1 MTTITN
7 EDGDIVTRI
16 NVMQLVTYDVAGIVE
31 AIREDNRV
39 GNDDD
44 LEITLEDI
52 LQYVSTMAEDDFL
65 HGSIG
70 LIFQDQDG
78 NNY

>member
-7 EDGDIVTRI
+7 DDGDIVTRI
-16 NVMQLVTYDVAGIVE
+16 NVMQLVTYDVAEVVQQL
-31 AIREDNRV
+31 REDNRV
-39 GNDDD
+39 GDNDA
-44 LEITLEDI
+44 LEITLDDVLECI
-52 LQYVSTMAEDDFL
+52 STMAEDDFL
-65 HGSIG
+65 HGSVG